1 MEVAIFLLVFV
12 GTAYYFLF
20 KQIKQ
25 EGGPIWLIVL
35 LIVIELLLMP
45 K

>member
-1 MEVAIFLLVFV
+1 MEVAIFLLTFV
-12 GTAYYFLF
+12 VAVYYFLF

-35 LIVIELLLMP
+35 LIIIELLLMP
-45 K
+45 Q